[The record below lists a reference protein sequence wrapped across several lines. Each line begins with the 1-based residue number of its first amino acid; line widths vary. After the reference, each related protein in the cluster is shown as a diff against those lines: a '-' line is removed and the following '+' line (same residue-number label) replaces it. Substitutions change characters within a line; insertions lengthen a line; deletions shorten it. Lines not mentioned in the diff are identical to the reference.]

1 MIYVECKPDGV
12 LVRHVT
18 DLSRRQVRH
27 EIQGKGA
34 VCNRLKKNTDLLAM
48 IDEDPGKTQPT
59 YMAQLSL
66 SREIAHLGL
75 KLYLDRRR
83 NNRVIV
89 LCPRL
94 EEWLLRAT
102 TDLELNIENY
112 GLPRRAK
119 AFHDAI
125 NLDERKIQRLL
136 TDLTD
141 GASPR
146 LLELHRLLTA

>member
-12 LVRHVT
+12 LVRHLT
-18 DLSRRQVRH
+18 DLSRRQVVH

-34 VCNRLKKNTDLLAM
+34 VCTRLMKNTDLVAM
-48 IDEDPGKTQPT
+48 VDEDPGKTQPR
-59 YMAQLSL
+59 YMSQLSL
-66 SREIAHLGL
+66 SREHVNLGL

-94 EEWLLRAT
+94 EEWLLRAVA
-102 TDLELNIENY
+102 DLELNIENY

-136 TDLTD
+136 TDLTE
-141 GASPR
+141 AESPR
-146 LLELHRLLTA
+146 LVELRRLLTP